1 MTAEPAEPASLIIAE
16 PERLRPPRGY
26 ALVRVEP
33 EEQDTFWRPAYG
45 GTTHWGMIAAV
56 GLDVTEVLVGDRV
69 LVEGQS
75 GHPSMQL
82 PLICGETGRLL
93 EIVPCR
99 WPDPVQTQDENYQ
112 RRLVRMEA
120 LKRILGQRHG
130 QQSRWPEQA
139 RGEIRLLQQDLDRMR
154 AAREGHSRSRLW
166 IPTLDL
172 ARGQGVLAVEG
183 RA

>member
-1 MTAEPAEPASLIIAE
+1 MTAIEPASLIVPE
-16 PERLRPPRGY
+16 PGRLRPPRGHV
-26 ALVRVEP
+26 LVRVEP
-33 EEQDTFWRPAYG
+33 ADLGTFWRPAYG
-45 GTTHWGMIAAV
+45 GTTHWGTVVAV
-56 GLDVTEVLVGDRV
+56 GSGVTEVTVGDRV

-75 GHPSMQL
+75 GHSSMQR
-82 PLICGETGRLL
+82 PLICGETSQLL

-172 ARGQGVLAVEG
+172 ARGQGVLAVEEQT
-183 RA
+183 